1 MNSELIGL
9 LYHLCT
15 EFGPNY
21 WHSQI
26 AAVRAHAPTRSILE
40 HKRKCMCMH
49 FGKMDVQISDINGS
63 LKVWLG
69 FSVKKTQLNDQESL
83 ERVIKRGEIIAIV
96 GSNPDCRLWI
106 GSVISEVDI
115 TSDTISVTWLK
126 YRRTSKGIVYLT
138 QDNGEDEIHKSS
150 CLGSVDAYNLHK
162 PNSAASFNENIWQML
177 TSLAVHEAHD
187 LESNTNEPFPQLPLP
202 HPRLVNNLLSSK
214 RRNGTTDETKRLNFI
229 SHCERIRSS
238 VQQVSRF

>member
-49 FGKMDVQISDINGS
+49 FGKMDVQISDINET
-63 LKVWLG
+63 LKVPLG
-69 FSVKKTQLNDQESL
+69 FSVSITQVNNQESL
-83 ERVIKRGEIIAIV
+83 KRVIKRGEIVAFV
-96 GSNPDCRLWI
+96 GSDPDCRIWI
-106 GSVISEVDI
+106 GSVNSEVDV
-115 TSDTISVTWLK
+115 TSERISVTWLK

-138 QDNGEDEIHKSS
+138 QDTGEDDIHKSS
-150 CLGSVDAYNLHK
+150 CLGSVDA
-162 PNSAASFNENIWQML
+162 FNRHCVL
-177 TSLAVHEAHD
+177 DTRH
-187 LESNTNEPFPQLPLP
+187 
-202 HPRLVNNLLSSK
+202 
-214 RRNGTTDETKRLNFI
+214 RRR
-229 SHCERIRSS
+229 
-238 VQQVSRF
+238 